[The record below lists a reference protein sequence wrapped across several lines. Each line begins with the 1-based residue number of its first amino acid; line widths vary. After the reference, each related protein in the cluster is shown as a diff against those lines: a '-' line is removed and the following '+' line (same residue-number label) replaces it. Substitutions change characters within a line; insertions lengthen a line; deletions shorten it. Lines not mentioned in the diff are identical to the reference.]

1 MKKIFVLFMLLTVAA
16 VFGNTP
22 PQSVVMESGN
32 LKVRLDGRKFWN
44 INRIEWEG
52 QLVGVDQTGAHYG
65 VAYQPEGSKFF
76 IGSGH
81 DESGR
86 SEKLNSIRFFI
97 DDRQEMPVKS
107 PIIRAA
113 VVGMEKESQIAD
125 FKVRYRFFI
134 DHNILHERV
143 EISAGNDVKVNF
155 LYPFMHPWSTRFT
168 DYFGVGE
175 SGRTLNIKFKSDG
188 SFPNRNYL
196 DYGVWYDEKSGIGVA
211 SLITPESGEKS
222 LRRFLWDRPNYRK
235 DYLCDYAHAVFP
247 AGHTAIY
254 ISHTAFF
261 RQEDKTK
268 WHETAM
274 NLLERLKEE
283 AKR

>member
-1 MKKIFVLFMLLTVAA
+1 MKKLTMLACLFAA
-16 VFGNTP
+16 VVSYAAI
-22 PQSVVMESGN
+22 PQSITIESGN
-32 LKVRLDGRKFWN
+32 VRVRLDGKKRWN
-44 INRIEWEG
+44 INKIEWKNRLFGIDEG
-52 QLVGVDQTGAHYG
+52 GAHYG
-65 VAYQPEGSKFF
+65 TAFQPQGSKFF

-113 VVGMEKESQIAD
+113 VVGMTKESQIAD

-175 SGRTLNIKFKSDG
+175 SGRTLSIKFKSDG